1 MYLPISRGQHDT
13 TKSDST
19 IVAIV
24 MNELMHAN
32 GFLDTKM
39 LSDMLRVKVDISQ
52 MDRDMLHINLNIQH
66 IKYRMSHINLQTT

>member
-24 MNELMHAN
+24 MNELMH
-32 GFLDTKM
+32 TK
-39 LSDMLRVKVDISQ
+39 
-52 MDRDMLHINLNIQH
+52 
-66 IKYRMSHINLQTT
+66 YF